1 MARNSAEQQ
10 KEVTDRSSENRD
22 SKSITDLI
30 EQIERDLKKS
40 RKKAAQE
47 T

>member
-10 KEVTDRSSENRD
+10 KEVTDPSSENRD

-30 EQIERDLKKS
+30 EQIERDLRKT
-40 RKKAAQE
+40 RKKAARE
-47 T
+47 S